1 MSAFWL
7 HKINYYVLPKNKVF
21 PFSDSLTWPPKVAIT
36 LGVYIWLQSR
46 LRNSTE
52 LLRLVELSVLLS
64 DPVLVESSTFG
75 D

>member
-1 MSAFWL
+1 MNACWL
-7 HKINYYVLPKNKVF
+7 HEQYSYVPPKNNGF
-21 PFSDSLTWPPKVAIT
+21 PLSDSRTWPPKIAIT

-64 DPVLVESSTFG
+64 GPVLVESSTCG

>member
-1 MSAFWL
+1 MHVAL
-7 HKINYYVLPKNKVF
+7 ATQIIYVPPKNNGF
-21 PFSDSLTWPPKVAIT
+21 PFSDSRIWPPKVALT

-46 LRNSTE
+46 LRNSIE

-64 DPVLVESSTFG
+64 DPVLVERLTFG